1 LVRRLCEG
9 CAGKG
14 CGSCLNTGY
23 NNRLPITEWAVMDE
37 PMRAKVRDGSAAAFQ
52 PAEPLAAAGSK
63 LLADKLTD
71 QSELDRVLGS

>member
-1 LVRRLCEG
+1 
-9 CAGKG
+9 
-14 CGSCLNTGY
+14 
-23 NNRLPITEWAVMDE
+23 
-37 PMRAKVRDGSAAAFQ
+37 MRAKVRDGSAAAFQ